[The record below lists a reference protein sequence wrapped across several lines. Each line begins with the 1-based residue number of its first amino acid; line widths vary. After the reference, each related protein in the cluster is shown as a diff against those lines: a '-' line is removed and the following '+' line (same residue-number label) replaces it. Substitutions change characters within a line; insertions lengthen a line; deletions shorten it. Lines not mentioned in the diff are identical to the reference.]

1 MTLLARICHK
11 MLLMQTVLWLYLP
24 FQKKPCLLP
33 LIPCSRLNATSTE
46 PCPPLTLQTEFLEP
60 EMW

>member
-11 MLLMQTVLWLYLP
+11 MLLMQTVPWLYLP

-33 LIPCSRLNATSTE
+33 LISYSRLNATSTD
-46 PCPPLTLQTEFLEP
+46 PCVPLILQTEFLDQ
-60 EMW
+60 